1 MDPTVEKTQKERGRR
16 KDRKKVKREAVD
28 AKFQNQN
35 QTKAEAE
42 AAGVPRI
49 QAVAHTKLQAKYSA
63 KSLRKK

>member
-1 MDPTVEKTQKERGRR
+1 MGPKVEKMQKERGRR

-35 QTKAEAE
+35 QIKAKAE

-49 QAVAHTKLQAKYSA
+49 LAGAHTKSQVKYSA